1 MRSCR
6 WEAAVAKIVP
16 IHDLFHYGEKL
27 SRCPCTHSNSP
38 LPQWWTVVLHFHML
52 FYFKVFK
59 FSRINITLKW
69 KLFMWN
75 LVEANPRNW
84 FYFENIVP
92 YYSVMNILSA
102 DSDFPATEHFCPHLL
117 CVLGL
122 YTDSGE
128 ITSLLSSAESS
139 LFQAWWRWD
148 KHQTC
153 TYGAQCSKDFGS
165 LWEWG

>member
-75 LVEANPRNW
+75 LGEANPRNW
-84 FYFENIVP
+84 CYFENIVP
-92 YYSVMNILSA
+92 FYSVMNILSA
-102 DSDFPATEHFCPHLL
+102 DSNFAATEHFCPHL
-117 CVLGL
+117 CMCAWSVH
-122 YTDSGE
+122 TDSGE

-139 LFQAWWRWD
+139 LFQAWWWWD
-148 KHQTC
+148 KH
-153 TYGAQCSKDFGS
+153 
-165 LWEWG
+165 